1 MANTVYEVVEIQL
14 SNGQDI
20 QVRPLTI
27 KNLKKFTKVI
37 AKLDSPD
44 VATEEDALDVFIE
57 AGMVCMEQF
66 APDLAKDKDNF
77 EDVIEVPTLMKVL
90 EVAGG
95 LKMNEDP
102 NLAAAGLVGMN

>member
-1 MANTVYEVVEIQL
+1 MANTVYEIVEIQL
-14 SNGQDI
+14 SNGEEI
-20 QVRPLTI
+20 NVRPLTI

-37 AKLDSPD
+37 AKLDSEQIQ
-44 VATEEDALDVFIE
+44 TEEDALDVFIE

-66 APDLAKDKDNF
+66 SPELSKDKETF
-77 EDVIEVPTLMKVL
+77 EDVIEVPTLMKIL

-95 LKMNEDP
+95 LKLNDDP

>member
-14 SNGQDI
+14 SNGVDI
-20 QVRPLTI
+20 QIRPLTI

-37 AKLDSPD
+37 AKLDSD
-44 VATEEDALDVFIE
+44 EVKTEEDALDVFIE

-66 APDLAKDKDNF
+66 SPELALDREAF
-77 EDVIEVPTLMKVL
+77 EDVLEVPTLMKIL

-95 LKMNEDP
+95 LKLNDDP
-102 NLAAAGLVGMN
+102 NLGATGLIGMN